1 MKQVNSK
8 YFDLEN
14 MLRRRIDIN
23 YLEKRINDIDEL
35 GLFIGDEEN
44 DQEKDELGSADQND
58 YQPKSSLDETKGREE
73 MSKSHP
79 SLLPG

>member
-23 YLEKRINDIDEL
+23 YLEKRINDIDGK
-35 GLFIGDEEN
+35 GLFIEIDEEN
-44 DQEKDELGSADQND
+44 DQEKDELVSSDQND
-58 YQPKSSLDETKGREE
+58 DQPKYSLDETKGREE
-73 MSKSHP
+73 LS
-79 SLLPG
+79 